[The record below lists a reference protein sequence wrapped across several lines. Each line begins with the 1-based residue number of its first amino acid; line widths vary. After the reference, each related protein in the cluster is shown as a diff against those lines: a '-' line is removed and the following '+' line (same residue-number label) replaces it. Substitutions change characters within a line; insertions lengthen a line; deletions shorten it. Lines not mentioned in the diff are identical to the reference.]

1 MSKQDR
7 DRVKKEKET
16 LNVLNEFLRVN
27 NIDFVK
33 LVKEKEEELLK
44 NPDPQSMFLL
54 AGGYARG
61 LFGIEKDFKKARFW
75 MEEAAKAGSIEATCD
90 LASMYMNGQIEGDR
104 EENHAKA
111 FQLYRKAARHKVAV
125 AYGNLGECY
134 YQGLGVERNY
144 DEAVRWYK
152 KAAAQGD
159 QHAYYCLGRC
169 YLDGKGV
176 CKNYK
181 TGMRYMHKAYDCGI
195 GRAAFQIGNC
205 YLTGF
210 GVDVDLE
217 KAIKWYRRAA
227 DLEEPRAY
235 LVLGKFYLVGKG
247 VEKNEEEG
255 WRLIEKAAHG
265 NFAGDLAEAQKLLK
279 ERDAKKK
286 DEE

>member
-7 DRVKKEKET
+7 DRVKREKET
-16 LNVLNEFLRVN
+16 LDFLNEFLRVN
-27 NIDFVK
+27 NIDFTK
-33 LVKEKEEELLK
+33 LVKKKEEELLK
-44 NPDPQSMFLL
+44 NPDPQGMFLL
-54 AGGYARG
+54 AGGYAKG
-61 LFGIEKDFKKARFW
+61 LFGIKKDFGKARYW

-90 LASMYMNGQIEGDR
+90 LASMYMNGQIEGDP

-111 FQLYRKAARHKVAV
+111 FRLYRKAARHKIAV

-134 YQGLGVERNY
+134 YQGFGVEKNY
-144 DEAVRWYK
+144 DEALRWYK

-159 QHAYYCLGRC
+159 QHAYYCIGRC

-176 CKNYK
+176 RQNYK
-181 TGMRYMHKAYDCGI
+181 TGMRYMYKAYDCGI

-210 GVDVDLE
+210 GVDIDLE
-217 KAIKWYRRAA
+217 KAIQWYRRAV

-255 WRLIEKAAHG
+255 WRLIEKAAYG
-265 NFAGDLAEAQKLLK
+265 NLEGDLLEARRLLK